1 MLSNMLFHPL
11 HPLLFLN
18 QPLHGA
24 WDFTNPM
31 WNHRG
36 NGYFLAI
43 LSLQVSFTHA
53 IHLSIYPS
61 IHLSTVPIYLSTY
74 LPIHL
79 STYLPIYLS
88 TYLPIYL
95 STYLPIYLSTYLSI
109 YPSIHLSIYPSIHL
123 SIYPSIHLSIYP
135 SILSIYLSIRL
146 TTSSNS
152 TICFNYPEDW
162 FSIIGNSQ
170 PAISYSITL
179 EYQIMLVKQ

>member
-53 IHLSIYPS
+53 IHLSIY
-61 IHLSTVPIYLSTY
+61 LPIYLSTY
-74 LPIHL
+74 LPIYL
-79 STYLPIYLS
+79 STYLS

-95 STYLPIYLSTYLSI
+95 STYLPIYLS
-109 YPSIHLSIYPSIHL
+109 
-123 SIYPSIHLSIYP
+123 
-135 SILSIYLSIRL
+135 IYLSIHPSYHVFQFYHLFQLSRRL
-146 TTSSNS
+146 VFHNWQF
-152 TICFNYPEDW
+152 TICNLLFYHTWIPNHVGKA
-162 FSIIGNSQ
+162 IINH
-170 PAISYSITL
+170 PYFDDL
-179 EYQIMLVKQ
+179 

>member
-74 LPIHL
+74 PPIH
-79 STYLPIYLS
+79 
-88 TYLPIYL
+88 L

-109 YPSIHLSIYPSIHL
+109 YPSIHPSIHL

>member
-53 IHLSIYPS
+53 IHLSIY
-61 IHLSTVPIYLSTY
+61 LPIYLSTY
-74 LPIHL
+74 LPIYLSTYLPIYLSIYL

-95 STYLPIYLSTYLSI
+95 STYLPIYLSI
-109 YPSIHLSIYPSIHL
+109 
-123 SIYPSIHLSIYP
+123 
-135 SILSIYLSIRL
+135 SIRL

-170 PAISYSITL
+170 SAISYSITL
-179 EYQIMLVKQ
+179 GYQIMLVKQ

>member
-53 IHLSIYPS
+53 IHLSIY
-61 IHLSTVPIYLSTY
+61 
-74 LPIHL
+74 
-79 STYLPIYLS
+79 LPIYLS

-95 STYLPIYLSTYLSI
+95 STYLPIYLPIYLSTYLPI
-109 YPSIHLSIYPSIHL
+109 YLSTY
-123 SIYPSIHLSIYP
+123 
-135 SILSIYLSIRL
+135 LSIYLSIRL

-170 PAISYSITL
+170 SAISYSITL
-179 EYQIMLVKQ
+179 GYQIMLVKQ